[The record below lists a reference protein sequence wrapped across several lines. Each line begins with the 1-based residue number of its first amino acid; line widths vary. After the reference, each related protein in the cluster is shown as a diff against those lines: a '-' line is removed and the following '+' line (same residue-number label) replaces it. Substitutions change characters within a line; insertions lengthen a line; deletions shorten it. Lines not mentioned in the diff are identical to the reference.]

1 MTKTIT
7 LDVSACFGGLDHLGV
22 TKQLLA
28 EAGVQA
34 LTPNPGSTSV
44 IVRFDE
50 TVTSV
55 AKRRKVIAACGQ
67 HCRAEATPRHVC
79 TPEDLP
85 DGAMPA
91 PVKREPHAGHDKAEM
106 ATEIKPAQDHAVDDV
121 LRAAATLERGSDH
134 PLSVGLVNCDAQAE
148 IGEALIYLANRRLMH
163 EQKIDLG
170 LLGQQAD
177 LLRGDGRTVVHV
189 GQGGKILGLIAIA
202 DAVRPS
208 AKATVAKLREGRVQV
223 AMLTVDNANTT
234 QHIAEELGIDIVLAD
249 VLPDQQTNKNKEF
262 ASPRQKGR
270 HDRRRRARR
279 IRADSSR
286 RRLTIGAGT
295 GVAMESDPYDVVG
308 AIVLLRATPRKMHQN
323 LFWAMAYNIIAFPAT
338 AGVFYR
344 YVVGPEV
351 AALAMSGSS
360 AMAAVNALLLK
371 RTWLEEISK
380 ENSRHRLWY
389 RCRLP
394 FDRPNQ
400 RPAT

>member
-34 LTPNPGSTSV
+34 VTPNPGSTSV

-67 HCRAEATPRHVC
+67 HCRGEATPRHVC

-134 PLSVGLVNCDAQAE
+134 PLAVGLVNCGAQAE

-189 GQGGKILGLIAIA
+189 AQGGKILGLIPIA

-223 AMLTVDNANTT
+223 VMLTVDNANTA

-249 VLPDQQTNKNKEF
+249 VLPGQQTDKKKELQAQGKKVAMIGDGVHDGSALTQADVGLRLGLAPVWRWKATPMTWLGPSF
-262 ASPRQKGR
+262 YCAPPRAKCIRTCSGRWPTTSSPSPPPQACFTAMCRPRGC
-270 HDRRRRARR
+270 
-279 IRADSSR
+279 
-286 RRLTIGAGT
+286 GT
-295 GVAMESDPYDVVG
+295 GNVG
-308 AIVLLRATPRKMHQN
+308 QFGNGRCQRTAPETH
-323 LFWAMAYNIIAFPAT
+323 PA
-338 AGVFYR
+338 
-344 YVVGPEV
+344 
-351 AALAMSGSS
+351 
-360 AMAAVNALLLK
+360 
-371 RTWLEEISK
+371 
-380 ENSRHRLWY
+380 
-389 RCRLP
+389 
-394 FDRPNQ
+394 
-400 RPAT
+400 